1 MGLFSFLKAAGS
13 KLFGGKSEAA
23 PSAPAT
29 NPNAA
34 MGALQG
40 AAGIRSGR
48 VNSCIRKSDSYSW

>member
-34 MGALQG
+34 MEALQELL
-40 AAGIRSGR
+40 RHR
-48 VNSCIRKSDSYSW
+48 